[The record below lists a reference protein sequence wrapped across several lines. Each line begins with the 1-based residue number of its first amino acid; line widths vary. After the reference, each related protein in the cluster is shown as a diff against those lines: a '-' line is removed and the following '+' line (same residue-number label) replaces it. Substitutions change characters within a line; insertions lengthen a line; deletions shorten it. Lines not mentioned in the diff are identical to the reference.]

1 MINYIILKNKKK
13 NTVKDI
19 INELNKSNIKY
30 GILRNYK
37 NFPNIK
43 SDLDLISNI
52 NISTIKILLKKIK
65 LKYKW
70 DFLFYDN
77 SKSKFFSKNNKI
89 ETFYFVD
96 FNKLLFLQI
105 DFFRIL
111 SLASTPYFQIKK
123 KESLEYFKKNI
134 PIIPIKVTNTYHVF
148 QIAKILHSKDN
159 EKIKRYK
166 KAFLQNNL
174 VFEKKVI
181 FEKKI
186 IKSLKKNLKKNN
198 LFNFKIIIFFYKF
211 LIFIKYYFLNF
222 SKVYLIFFRIFELF
236 LLYFFCP
243 TGFNIKISYNNI
255 SEINSYE
262 KYFDKLKKSQIIN
275 DWKYDHEMPFFYRKI
290 FLERRNI
297 LIKKEKNSN
306 KKDSI
311 QNIFKENFIKKYIRI

>member
-1 MINYIILKNKKK
+1 MKNKKK

-52 NISTIKILLKKIK
+52 NISTIKIILKKIR

-134 PIIPIKVTNTYHVF
+134 PIIPIKVTNTYHAF

-166 KAFLQNNL
+166 KAFLQNNF

-211 LIFIKYYFLNF
+211 LILTKYYFLNF
-222 SKVYLIFFRIFELF
+222 SKVHLIFFRVFELF
-236 LLYFFCP
+236 LLPAAVESVLPFSPVFMYFV
-243 TGFNIKISYNNI
+243 S
-255 SEINSYE
+255 SS
-262 KYFDKLKKSQIIN
+262 
-275 DWKYDHEMPFFYRKI
+275 
-290 FLERRNI
+290 
-297 LIKKEKNSN
+297 
-306 KKDSI
+306 
-311 QNIFKENFIKKYIRI
+311 